1 MYLVLLGAPGSGK
14 GTQGII
20 IADRLNLVHVATG
33 HLLREEVERET
44 ALGKQAAEYME
55 RGELVPNDLVIAMV
69 LERLSR
75 PDAVVQGA
83 ILDGFPRNLQQADA
97 LEEALMA
104 REARVDA
111 ALFLDVP
118 EPVLV
123 PRLARRIGCTACGAL
138 YHEETRP
145 PRIPGICDRCG
156 WGLSHRLDDHPA
168 TVRKRF
174 QVYMERINPLL
185 DYYRGKGVL
194 VHLNGQLPVPEVTQQ
209 ILTAVG
215 AKVG

>member
-20 IADRLNLVHVATG
+20 VADSLNLVHVATG

-44 ALGKQAAEYME
+44 ELGKQAGDYME

-75 PDAVVQGA
+75 PDAISQGA
-83 ILDGFPRNLQQADA
+83 ILDGFPRSLPQADA
-97 LEEALMA
+97 LEEALQP
-104 REARVDA
+104 RGARVDA

-123 PRLARRIGCTACGAL
+123 PRLARRISCSACSSL

-145 PRIPGICDRCG
+145 PKIPGICDRCG
-156 WGLSHRLDDHPA
+156 WGLSHRIDDRPA
-168 TVRKRF
+168 TVRRRF

-185 DYYRGKGVL
+185 DYYRSKGVL
-194 VHLNGQLPVPEVTQQ
+194 VHLDGQLPVPEVTRQ
-209 ILTAVG
+209 ILMAVG
-215 AKVG
+215 SRVG

>member
-1 MYLVLLGAPGSGK
+1 VYFVLLGSPGSGK

-20 IADRLNLVHVATG
+20 IAEKLNLVHVATG

-44 ALGKQAAEYME
+44 DLGKQAAEYME

-69 LERLSR
+69 QERLSR
-75 PDAVVQGA
+75 PDAASQGA
-83 ILDGFPRNLQQADA
+83 ILDGFPRSLPQADA
-97 LEEALMA
+97 LEAALQE
-104 REARVDA
+104 RGARVDA

-118 EPVLV
+118 ETVLV
-123 PRLARRIGCTACGAL
+123 PRLAKRIGCTACGSL
-138 YHEETRP
+138 YHEQTHP
-145 PRIPGICDRCG
+145 PAIPGICDRCG
-156 WGLSHRLDDHPA
+156 WGLSHRIDDRPA

-215 AKVG
+215 AEVG

>member
-1 MYLVLLGAPGSGK
+1 VYLVLLGAPGSGK

-20 IADRLNLVHVATG
+20 IAERLNLVHVATG
-33 HLLREEVERET
+33 HLLREEVEKET
-44 ALGKQAAEYME
+44 ELGRQAGDYME

-69 LERLSR
+69 LERLAR
-75 PDAVVQGA
+75 PDAVERGA
-83 ILDGFPRNLQQADA
+83 IIDGFPRNLPQADA
-97 LEEALMA
+97 LEEDLG
-104 REARVDA
+104 RRDARVDA

-123 PRLARRIGCTACGAL
+123 PRLARRIGCSACSAL
-138 YHEETRP
+138 YHEETHP

-156 WGLSHRLDDHPA
+156 WGLSHRLDDRPS
-168 TVRKRF
+168 TVRRRF

-185 DYYRGKGVL
+185 DYYREKGVL